1 MIEYNHRKEVHT
13 MEPKEMYKQFGMN
26 EYGLYKSRYYAQ
38 KYRLYDEVT
47 VKVDGGYKNM
57 KWSDYQIWKNQK

>member
-1 MIEYNHRKEVHT
+1 MD
-13 MEPKEMYKQFGMN
+13 PKEMYKQFGMN

-47 VKVDGGYKNM
+47 VKVDGGYKNI